1 MSISVDEVLYKDML
15 DEDNAEL
22 IFPQSFIEAMDSI
35 MEYDSETN
43 TYDPDGGMLFPPEIK
58 DYNEYYEEEE

>member
-15 DEDNAEL
+15 DEDNVEL

-35 MEYDSETN
+35 M
-43 TYDPDGGMLFPPEIK
+43 
-58 DYNEYYEEEE
+58 